1 MIRTEEEAR
10 KCWCPFGLTPHYARD
25 TNIATAVAANR
36 AEQSF
41 EDDIMGRP
49 ESPLP
54 TCACIASK
62 CMAWRWA
69 VTDTQSGWVVTRP
82 GNTEPEKDLW
92 GWNPVIDPSTYREG
106 FKATKYVPKVTHG
119 YCGLAG
125 KP

>member
-25 TNIATAVAANR
+25 TDIATAVAANR

-54 TCACIASK
+54 TCACIASE
-62 CMAWRWA
+62 CMAWRWTTIVDDRPRELWSKHHGIR
-69 VTDTQSGWVVTRP
+69 VTATTTDDADWRL
-82 GNTEPEKDLW
+82 E
-92 GWNPVIDPSTYREG
+92 NPAAHPLA
-106 FKATKYVPKVTHG
+106 KQG